1 MKRHLSQ
8 VRELLSQL
16 ILTTLYLLAALLLC
30 LLYLIASFV
39 IFAP

>member
-8 VRELLSQL
+8 VRALLSQL
-16 ILTTLYLLAALLLC
+16 IVTTLYALTALLLC
-30 LLYLIASFV
+30 ILYLIASFV